1 MIEAA
6 KVIELCKHYKPQG
19 QQQLYQMFARL
30 VMGICTRYCNRTD
43 ADDMFQEV
51 FIKIFQNIQQYRG
64 DGVLEGWVRRI
75 AVNTCLGHLKKN
87 IVNVD
92 IEDLSSSNLEPH
104 DCENA
109 IGQMATA
116 ELVEIINQLPI
127 GYKTVFNLYV
137 VEGFSHKEIS
147 ETLQVSEGTS
157 KSQLHHAKNMLKELL
172 YKKNIYRYE

>member
-6 KVIELCKHYKPQG
+6 EVIELCKHNKPKG
-19 QQQLYQMFARL
+19 QQLLYQMYARL
-30 VMGICTRYCNRTD
+30 IMGICTRYCNRTD

-64 DGVLEGWVRRI
+64 EGVLEGWVRRI
-75 AVNTCLGHLKKN
+75 AVNTCLRHLKKN
-87 IVNVD
+87 IMTVD
-92 IEDLSSSNLEPH
+92 IEDIAGSDVVNYEG
-104 DCENA
+104 ENA
-109 IGQMATA
+109 VDQLSTS
-116 ELVEIINQLPI
+116 ELVEIINDLPI

-147 ETLQVSEGTS
+147 EMLHVNEGTS
-157 KSQLHHAKNMLKELL
+157 KSQLHHAKNMLKQLL